1 MAELKSDRSLKA
13 VYVQG
18 FDELM
23 RKIEDINPD
32 TKKLFKKELRKQIKP
47 VEKLAKSFIPSE
59 VFPGWRDTKPYYP
72 PTWGWAFDQS
82 HRGRTYGKTNESRWQ
97 WSQADA
103 VAGIQITS
111 AKVKVQRGRGTDFE
125 VTALALVNKSVP
137 GIIFELTG
145 GGTARSRGK
154 TRRVSRNP
162 NASEGFIRKVSQ
174 AHGAIAGD
182 GKGKRVIY
190 KATYEKGEQALNGIR
205 AVIDKYLA
213 QTFRGN

>member
-1 MAELKSDRSLKA
+1 MALEKADRSLKA
-13 VYVQG
+13 VYVENL
-18 FDELM
+18 DAIMKKLAEV
-23 RKIEDINPD
+23 DPD
-32 TKKLFKKELRKQIKP
+32 TQKIFKKELRKQIKP

-72 PTWGWAFDQS
+72 TNWGWAYDQN
-82 HRGRTYGKTNESRWQ
+82 HRGRTYGKTNQSRWQ

-103 VAGIQITS
+103 IAGVQITS
-111 AKVKVQRGRGTDFE
+111 AKVKVQRIKGTTFS

-182 GKGKRVIY
+182 GRGKRVIY
-190 KATYEKGEQALNGIR
+190 KATAEKGEQALAGIS
-205 AVIDKYLA
+205 ATMDKYLGSK
-213 QTFRGN
+213 FRGI

>member
-1 MAELKSDRSLKA
+1 MAELKADRSLKA
-13 VYVQG
+13 VYVENL
-18 FDELM
+18 DAILKKME
-23 RKIEDINPD
+23 EVDPD
-32 TKKLFKKELRKQIKP
+32 TQKIFKKELRKQIKP
-47 VEKLAKSFIPSE
+47 VEKLAKTFIPSE

-72 PTWGWAFDQS
+72 TNWGWAYDQN
-82 HRGRTYGKTNESRWQ
+82 HRGRTYGKTNQSRWQ

-103 VAGIQITS
+103 IAGIQITS
-111 AKVKVQRGRGTDFE
+111 AKVKVQRVKGATFS

-162 NASEGFIRKVSQ
+162 NASEGFIRKVSE

-190 KATYEKGEQALNGIR
+190 KATVEKGEQALAGIS
-205 AVIDKYLA
+205 ATIDKYLGNK
-213 QTFRGN
+213 FRGN

>member
-1 MAELKSDRSLKA
+1 MAELKADRSLKA
-13 VYVQG
+13 VYVENL
-18 FDELM
+18 DAILKKME
-23 RKIEDINPD
+23 EVDPD
-32 TKKLFKKELRKQIKP
+32 TQKIFKKELRKQIKP

-72 PTWGWAFDQS
+72 PTWGWAFDQD

-190 KATYEKGEQALNGIR
+190 KATAEKGEQALNGIR
-205 AVIDKYLA
+205 TVIDKYLA

>member
-1 MAELKSDRSLKA
+1 VAKLKSDRSLKA
-13 VYVQG
+13 VYVSG
-18 FDELM
+18 LDELM
-23 RKIEDINPD
+23 EKIEKVNPD
-32 TKKLFKKELRKQIKP
+32 TKKLFQKELRKQIKP
-47 VEKLAKSFIPSE
+47 VEKLAKSFIPAE

-72 PTWGWAFDQS
+72 PTWGWAFDQT
-82 HRGRTYGKTNESRWQ
+82 HRGRTYGKTNQSRWQ
-97 WSQADA
+97 WSQQEAI
-103 VAGIQITS
+103 AGVKITS
-111 AKVKVQRGRGTDFE
+111 AKVKVARRGMGIET
-125 VTALALVNKSVP
+125 TALALVNASVP

-154 TRRVSRNP
+154 TKRVSRNP

-190 KATYEKGEQALNGIR
+190 KATAQKGEQALNGIR

>member
-1 MAELKSDRSLKA
+1 MAKLKSDRSLKA
-13 VYVQG
+13 VYVSG
-18 FDELM
+18 LDELM
-23 RKIEDINPD
+23 EKIEKVNPD
-32 TKKLFKKELRKQIKP
+32 TKKLFQKELRKQIKP
-47 VEKLAKSFIPSE
+47 VEKLAKSFIPAE

-72 PTWGWAFDQS
+72 PTWGWAFDQT
-82 HRGRTYGKTNESRWQ
+82 HRGRTYGKTNQSRWQ
-97 WSQADA
+97 WSQQEAI
-103 VAGIQITS
+103 AGVKITS
-111 AKVKVQRGRGTDFE
+111 AKVKVARRGFGIET
-125 VTALALVNKSVP
+125 TALALVNASVP

-190 KATYEKGEQALNGIR
+190 KATAQKGEQALNGIR

>member
-1 MAELKSDRSLKA
+1 VAKLKSDRSLKA
-13 VYVQG
+13 VYVAG
-18 FDELM
+18 LDDLM
-23 RKIEDINPD
+23 EKIEKVNPD
-32 TKKLFKKELRKQIKP
+32 TKKLFQKELRKQIKP
-47 VEKLAKSFIPSE
+47 VEKLAKSFIPAE

-72 PTWGWAFDQS
+72 PTWGWAFDQT
-82 HRGRTYGKTNESRWQ
+82 HRGRTYGKTNQSRWQ
-97 WSQADA
+97 WSQQEAI
-103 VAGIQITS
+103 AGVKITS
-111 AKVKVQRGRGTDFE
+111 AKVKVARRGMGIET
-125 VTALALVNKSVP
+125 TALALVNASVP

-190 KATYEKGEQALNGIR
+190 KATAQKGEQALNGIR

>member
-1 MAELKSDRSLKA
+1 MAKLKSDRSLKA

-23 RKIEDINPD
+23 QKIENINPD
-32 TKKLFKKELRKQIKP
+32 TKKLFNKELRKQIKP

-190 KATYEKGEQALNGIR
+190 KATAEKGEQALNGIR

>member
-1 MAELKSDRSLKA
+1 MLEVQPDRSLKA
-13 VYVQG
+13 VYVENL
-18 FDELM
+18 DELM
-23 RKIEDINPD
+23 TKLKNIDPDLQKI
-32 TKKLFKKELRKQIKP
+32 FKKELRKQIKP
-47 VEKLAKSFIPSE
+47 VEKLAKSFIPAE

-111 AKVKVQRGRGTDFE
+111 AKVKVQRIKGTKFS

-190 KATYEKGEQALNGIR
+190 KATAEKGAQAIAGIE
-205 AVIDKYLA
+205 AVKDKYLA
-213 QTFRGN
+213 RVFRGY

>member
-1 MAELKSDRSLKA
+1 MVKLKSDRSLKA

-23 RKIEDINPD
+23 QKIEDINPD

-47 VEKLAKSFIPSE
+47 VEKLAKSFIPAE

-72 PTWGWAFDQS
+72 PTWGWAFDQD

-190 KATYEKGEQALNGIR
+190 KATAQKGEQALAGIQT
-205 AVIDKYLA
+205 VINKYLA

>member
-1 MAELKSDRSLKA
+1 VALEKADRSLKA
-13 VYVQG
+13 VYVA
-18 FDELM
+18 DLDALM
-23 RKIEDINPD
+23 KKMENIDPD
-32 TKKLFKKELRKQIKP
+32 TQKIFKKELRKQIKP
-47 VEKLAKSFIPSE
+47 VEKLAKSFIPAE

-72 PTWGWAFDQS
+72 SNWGWAFDQA
-82 HRGRTYGKTNESRWQ
+82 HRGRTYGKTNQSRWQ

-111 AKVKVQRGRGTDFE
+111 AKVKVQRVKGVKFS

-174 AHGAIAGD
+174 AHGAISGD

-190 KATYEKGEQALNGIR
+190 KATTEKGAQALAGIE
-205 AVIDKYLA
+205 ATIDKYLGA
-213 QTFRGN
+213 KFRGK

>member
-1 MAELKSDRSLKA
+1 MAELKADRSLKA
-13 VYVQG
+13 VYVENL
-18 FDELM
+18 DAIMKKMAEV
-23 RKIEDINPD
+23 DPD
-32 TKKLFKKELRKQIKP
+32 TQKIFKKELRKQIKP

-72 PTWGWAFDQS
+72 TNWGWAYDHN
-82 HRGRTYGKTNESRWQ
+82 HRGRTYGKTNQSRWQ

-103 VAGIQITS
+103 IAGIQITS
-111 AKVKVQRGRGTDFE
+111 AKVKVQRVKGATFS

-154 TRRVSRNP
+154 TRRVSRNQ

-190 KATYEKGEQALNGIR
+190 KATAQKGEQALAGIS
-205 AVIDKYLA
+205 ATMDKYLGSK
-213 QTFRGN
+213 FRGN

>member
-1 MAELKSDRSLKA
+1 MALEKADRSLKA
-13 VYVQG
+13 VYVENL
-18 FDELM
+18 DAILKKMAEV
-23 RKIEDINPD
+23 DPD
-32 TKKLFKKELRKQIKP
+32 TQKIFKKELRKQIKP
-47 VEKLAKSFIPSE
+47 VEKLAKTFIPSE

-72 PTWGWAFDQS
+72 PTWGWAFDQT
-82 HRGRTYGKTNESRWQ
+82 HRGRTYGKTNQSRWQ

-111 AKVKVQRGRGTDFE
+111 AKVKVQRVKGVKYS

-145 GGTARSRGK
+145 GGSARSRGR

-190 KATYEKGEQALNGIR
+190 KATAQKGAQALAGIQT
-205 AVIDKYLA
+205 VIDKYIG

>member
-1 MAELKSDRSLKA
+1 MAKLKSDRSLKA
-13 VYVQG
+13 VYVAG
-18 FDELM
+18 LDDLM
-23 RKIEDINPD
+23 QKIEDINPD

-47 VEKLAKSFIPSE
+47 VEKLAKSFIPAE

-72 PTWGWAFDQS
+72 PTWGWAFDTT
-82 HRGRTYGKTNESRWQ
+82 HRGRTYGKTNQSRWQ
-97 WSQADA
+97 WSQQEAI
-103 VAGIQITS
+103 AGVKISS
-111 AKVKVQRGRGTDFE
+111 AQVKVARRGLNIET
-125 VTALALVNKSVP
+125 TALALVNASVP

-174 AHGAIAGD
+174 THGAIAGD

-190 KATYEKGEQALNGIR
+190 RATAEKGAQALAGIQ

>member
-1 MAELKSDRSLKA
+1 MAKLKSDRSLKA

-23 RKIEDINPD
+23 QKIEDINPD

-47 VEKLAKSFIPSE
+47 VEKLAKSFIPAE

-72 PTWGWAFDQS
+72 PTWGWAFDQD

-190 KATYEKGEQALNGIR
+190 KATAEKGEQALNGIR
-205 AVIDKYLA
+205 TVIDKYLA

>member
-13 VYVQG
+13 VYIENL
-18 FDELM
+18 DAIM
-23 RKIEDINPD
+23 KKIEEVDPD
-32 TKKLFKKELRKQIKP
+32 TQKIFKKELRKQIKP

-72 PTWGWAFDQS
+72 TNWGWAYDQS
-82 HRGRTYGKTNESRWQ
+82 HRGRTYGKTNQSRWQ

-103 VAGIQITS
+103 IAGIQITS
-111 AKVKVQRGRGTDFE
+111 AKVKQQRVKGATFS

-174 AHGAIAGD
+174 THGAIAGD

-190 KATYEKGEQALNGIR
+190 KATAEKGAQAIAGIE
-205 AVIDKYLA
+205 ATIDKYLGNK
-213 QTFRGN
+213 FRGN

>member
-1 MAELKSDRSLKA
+1 ME
-13 VYVQG
+13 
-18 FDELM
+18 
-23 RKIEDINPD
+23 KIEDINPD

-47 VEKLAKSFIPSE
+47 VEKLAKSFIPAE

-190 KATYEKGEQALNGIR
+190 KATAEKGEQALNGIR

>member
-1 MAELKSDRSLKA
+1 MLEVQPDRSLKA
-13 VYVQG
+13 VYVENL
-18 FDELM
+18 DELM
-23 RKIEDINPD
+23 EKLKNIDPDLQKI
-32 TKKLFKKELRKQIKP
+32 FKKELRKQIKP
-47 VEKLAKSFIPSE
+47 VEKLAKSFIPAE

-82 HRGRTYGKTNESRWQ
+82 HRGRTYGKTNQSRWQ

-111 AKVKVQRGRGTDFE
+111 AKVKVQRIKGTKFS

-190 KATYEKGEQALNGIR
+190 KATAEKGAQAIAGIE
-205 AVIDKYLA
+205 AVKDKYLA
-213 QTFRGN
+213 RVFRGN

>member
-1 MAELKSDRSLKA
+1 MAELKADRSLKA
-13 VYVQG
+13 VYVENL
-18 FDELM
+18 DAIMKKMAEV
-23 RKIEDINPD
+23 DPD
-32 TKKLFKKELRKQIKP
+32 TQKIFKKELRKQIKP

-72 PTWGWAFDQS
+72 TNWGWAYDQN
-82 HRGRTYGKTNESRWQ
+82 HRGRTYGKTNQSRWQ

-103 VAGIQITS
+103 IAGIQITS
-111 AKVKVQRGRGTDFE
+111 AKVKVQRVKGATFS

-154 TRRVSRNP
+154 TRRVSRNQ

-190 KATYEKGEQALNGIR
+190 KATAQKGEQALAGIS
-205 AVIDKYLA
+205 ATMNKYLGNK
-213 QTFRGN
+213 FRGN

>member
-1 MAELKSDRSLKA
+1 MALEKADRSLKA
-13 VYVQG
+13 VYVENL
-18 FDELM
+18 DAIMKKLSEV
-23 RKIEDINPD
+23 DPD
-32 TKKLFKKELRKQIKP
+32 TQKIFKKELRKQIKP

-72 PTWGWAFDQS
+72 TNWGWAYDQN
-82 HRGRTYGKTNESRWQ
+82 HRGRTYGKTNQSRWQ

-103 VAGIQITS
+103 IAGIQITS
-111 AKVKVQRGRGTDFE
+111 AKVKVQRIKGTTFS

-154 TRRVSRNP
+154 TRRVSRNQ

-174 AHGAIAGD
+174 THGAITGD
-182 GKGKRVIY
+182 GRGKRVIY
-190 KATYEKGEQALNGIR
+190 KATAEKGEQALAGIS
-205 AVIDKYLA
+205 ATMDKYLGSK
-213 QTFRGN
+213 FRGI

>member
-1 MAELKSDRSLKA
+1 MALVKEDRSLKA
-13 VYVQG
+13 VYVA
-18 FDELM
+18 DLDALM
-23 RKIEDINPD
+23 KKMAQVDPD
-32 TKKLFKKELRKQIKP
+32 TQKIFKKELRKQIKP

-72 PTWGWAFDQS
+72 TNWGWAYDQS
-82 HRGRTYGKTNESRWQ
+82 HRGRTYGKTNQSRWQ

-103 VAGIQITS
+103 IAGIQITS
-111 AKVKVQRGRGTDFE
+111 AKVKVQRVKGTKFS

-190 KATYEKGEQALNGIR
+190 KATAQKGEQALAGIS
-205 AVIDKYLA
+205 ATIDKYLGSK
-213 QTFRGN
+213 FRGN

>member
-1 MAELKSDRSLKA
+1 MAKLKSDRSLKA

-23 RKIEDINPD
+23 QKIEDINPD

-190 KATYEKGEQALNGIR
+190 KATAEKGEQALNGIR

>member
-1 MAELKSDRSLKA
+1 MLQVQPDRSLKA
-13 VYVQG
+13 VYVENL
-18 FDELM
+18 DELM
-23 RKIEDINPD
+23 EKLKNIDPDLQKI
-32 TKKLFKKELRKQIKP
+32 FKKELRKQIKP
-47 VEKLAKSFIPSE
+47 VEKLAKSFIPAE

-111 AKVKVQRGRGTDFE
+111 AKVKVQRVKGTKFS

-190 KATYEKGEQALNGIR
+190 KATAEKGAQAIAGIE
-205 AVIDKYLA
+205 AVKDKYLA
-213 QTFRGN
+213 RVFRGY

>member
-1 MAELKSDRSLKA
+1 VAKLKSDRSLKA
-13 VYVQG
+13 VYVAG
-18 FDELM
+18 LDELM
-23 RKIEDINPD
+23 EKIEDINPD

-47 VEKLAKSFIPSE
+47 VEKLAKSFIPAE

-72 PTWGWAFDQS
+72 PTWGWAFDTT
-82 HRGRTYGKTNESRWQ
+82 HRGRTYGKTNQSRWQ
-97 WSQADA
+97 WSQQEAI
-103 VAGIQITS
+103 AGVKISS
-111 AKVKVQRGRGTDFE
+111 AQVKVARRGLNIET
-125 VTALALVNKSVP
+125 TALALVNASVP

-174 AHGAIAGD
+174 AHGSIAGD

-190 KATYEKGEQALNGIR
+190 RATAEKGAQALAGIQ

>member
-1 MAELKSDRSLKA
+1 VVKLKSDRSLKA

-23 RKIEDINPD
+23 QKIEDINPD

-47 VEKLAKSFIPSE
+47 VEKLAKSFIPAE

-72 PTWGWAFDQS
+72 PTWGWAFDQV

-103 VAGIQITS
+103 IAGIQITS
-111 AKVKVQRGRGTDFE
+111 AKVKVQRVKGTKFS

-154 TRRVSRNP
+154 TRRVSRNK

-190 KATYEKGEQALNGIR
+190 KATAQKGEQALAGIS
-205 AVIDKYLA
+205 ATMNKYLGSK
-213 QTFRGN
+213 FRGN

>member
-1 MAELKSDRSLKA
+1 VVKLKSDRSLKA
-13 VYVQG
+13 VYVKG

-23 RKIEDINPD
+23 QKIEDINPD

-47 VEKLAKSFIPSE
+47 VEKLAKSFIPAE

-72 PTWGWAFDQS
+72 PTWGWAFDQD

-174 AHGAIAGD
+174 DHGAIAGD

-190 KATYEKGEQALNGIR
+190 KATAEKGEQALAGIQ
-205 AVIDKYLA
+205 AVINKYLA

>member
-23 RKIEDINPD
+23 QKIEDINPD

-190 KATYEKGEQALNGIR
+190 KATAEKGEQALAGIS
-205 AVIDKYLA
+205 ATIDKYLGSK
-213 QTFRGN
+213 FRGN

>member
-1 MAELKSDRSLKA
+1 VAKLKSDRSLKA
-13 VYVQG
+13 VYVAG
-18 FDELM
+18 LDELM
-23 RKIEDINPD
+23 EKIEDINPD

-47 VEKLAKSFIPSE
+47 VEKLAKSFIPAE

-72 PTWGWAFDQS
+72 PTWGWAFDTT
-82 HRGRTYGKTNESRWQ
+82 HRGRTYGKTNQSRWQ
-97 WSQADA
+97 WSQQEAI
-103 VAGIQITS
+103 AGVKISS
-111 AKVKVQRGRGTDFE
+111 AQVKVARRGFNIET
-125 VTALALVNKSVP
+125 TALALVNASVP

-174 AHGAIAGD
+174 AHGSIAGD

-190 KATYEKGEQALNGIR
+190 RATAEKGAQALAGIQ

>member
-1 MAELKSDRSLKA
+1 MAKLKSDRSLKA
-13 VYVQG
+13 VYVSG
-18 FDELM
+18 LDELM
-23 RKIEDINPD
+23 KKIKEVNPD
-32 TKKLFKKELRKQIKP
+32 AQKLFKKELRKQIKP
-47 VEKLAKSFIPSE
+47 VEKLAKSFIPAE
-59 VFPGWRDTKPYYP
+59 VFPGWRNTKPYYP
-72 PTWGWAFDQS
+72 PTWGWAFDTT
-82 HRGRTYGKTNESRWQ
+82 HRGRTYGKTNQSRWQ
-97 WSQADA
+97 WSQQEAI
-103 VAGIQITS
+103 AGVKISS
-111 AKVKVQRGRGTDFE
+111 AQVKVARRGLGVET
-125 VTALALVNKSVP
+125 TALALVNASVP

-174 AHGAIAGD
+174 AYGAIGGD

-190 KATYEKGEQALNGIR
+190 RATAEKGAQALAGIQ

>member
-1 MAELKSDRSLKA
+1 VAELKSDRSLKA
-13 VYVQG
+13 VYIQNLDAIMKKMEEV
-18 FDELM
+18 D
-23 RKIEDINPD
+23 PD
-32 TKKLFKKELRKQIKP
+32 TQKIFKKELRKQIKP
-47 VEKLAKSFIPSE
+47 VEKLAKRFIPSE

-72 PTWGWAFDQS
+72 TNWGWAYDQN
-82 HRGRTYGKTNESRWQ
+82 HRGRTYGKTNQSRWQ

-103 VAGIQITS
+103 IAGIQITS
-111 AKVKVQRGRGTDFE
+111 AKVKQQRVKGATFS

-190 KATYEKGEQALNGIR
+190 KATAEKGAQAIAGIE
-205 AVIDKYLA
+205 ATIDKYLGNK
-213 QTFRGN
+213 FRGN

>member
-1 MAELKSDRSLKA
+1 VALEKADRSLKA
-13 VYVQG
+13 VYVENL
-18 FDELM
+18 DAIMKKMAEV
-23 RKIEDINPD
+23 DPD
-32 TKKLFKKELRKQIKP
+32 TQKIFKKELRKQIKP

-72 PTWGWAFDQS
+72 TNWGWAYDQN
-82 HRGRTYGKTNESRWQ
+82 HRGRTYGKTNQSRWQ

-103 VAGIQITS
+103 IAGIQITS
-111 AKVKVQRGRGTDFE
+111 AKVKVQRVKGATFS

-154 TRRVSRNP
+154 TRRVSRNK

-174 AHGAIAGD
+174 AHGAITGD

-190 KATYEKGEQALNGIR
+190 KATAQKGEQALAGIS
-205 AVIDKYLA
+205 ATMDKYLG
-213 QTFRGN
+213 TKFRGN

>member
-1 MAELKSDRSLKA
+1 VVKLKSDRSLKA

-23 RKIEDINPD
+23 QKIEDINPD

-47 VEKLAKSFIPSE
+47 VEKLAKSFIPAE

-72 PTWGWAFDQS
+72 PTWGWAFDQD

-190 KATYEKGEQALNGIR
+190 KATAQKGEQALAGIQT
-205 AVIDKYLA
+205 VINKYLA

>member
-1 MAELKSDRSLKA
+1 VAKLKSDRSLKA
-13 VYVQG
+13 VYVSG
-18 FDELM
+18 LDELM
-23 RKIEDINPD
+23 EKIEKVNPD
-32 TKKLFKKELRKQIKP
+32 TKKLFQKELRKQIKP
-47 VEKLAKSFIPSE
+47 VEKLAKSFIPAE

-72 PTWGWAFDQS
+72 PTWGWAFDQT
-82 HRGRTYGKTNESRWQ
+82 HRGRTYGKTNQSRWQ
-97 WSQADA
+97 WSQQEAI
-103 VAGIQITS
+103 AGVKITS
-111 AKVKVQRGRGTDFE
+111 AKVKVARRGMGIET
-125 VTALALVNKSVP
+125 TALALVNASVP

-190 KATYEKGEQALNGIR
+190 KATAQKGEQALNGIR